1 MRVQIIEPRPIP
13 EGWTYKRC
21 DRWDEAEFKE
31 MYKDG
36 DGKVSK
42 GCLEYIAANPK
53 EYYTVA
59 DKLEIRQIAKQ
70 REVGSLYEI
79 TGYKTT
85 KRYSYD
91 HDGWKY

>member
-1 MRVQIIEPRPIP
+1 MRVQIIESRPIP

-21 DRWDEAEFKE
+21 DRFTKEEFLDF
-31 MYKDG
+31 YKDE
-36 DGKVSK
+36 K
-42 GCLEYIAANPK
+42 GRIDPTCAEYVMTNPK

-70 REVGSLYEI
+70 REVGSLYAI
-79 TGYKTT
+79 TGYRTT

-91 HDGWKY
+91 HDCGRG